1 MSSSHSS
8 FAQNKSNT
16 LTVLGEGN
24 AWLHDFTNLVGSFEP
39 GSVTNVGSVYTVDTV
54 ANFISFVQT
63 VSGGGVGG
71 VGLYHAL
78 AANETLV
85 DFGNE
90 IIVGVAG
97 VSSTLLKF
105 RLVRRTTGT
114 VAATGYTGGSTN
126 ATFSVGYVVSENNV
140 SQDIENTGAITG
152 LLNVKIA
159 RV

>member
-1 MSSSHSS
+1 MSSIQSS
-8 FAQNKSNT
+8 FAQNKTRTFS
-16 LTVLGEGN
+16 VLGSTN
-24 AWLHDFTNLVGSFEP
+24 AWIHDFTNLTGSFVA

-54 ANFISFVQT
+54 ANFITFVQN
-63 VSGGGVGG
+63 VSGAGVG
-71 VGLYHAL
+71 GLYHAL
-78 AANETLV
+78 VANETLV
-85 DFGNE
+85 DFGSE
-90 IIVGVAG
+90 IVVGVAG

-140 SQDIENTGAITG
+140 SQDIEDSGAITD